1 MLRAALICYTGCVM
15 QKRRASLD
23 AIRSFRGIFKRQPG
37 EKSATQEL
45 LIDRAEG
52 LRLEEA
58 KWKRFEKKLKKRG
71 GEKR

>member
-1 MLRAALICYTGCVM
+1 MRKPPAT
-15 QKRRASLD
+15 LD

-45 LIDRAEG
+45 LEDRAED

-58 KWKRFEKKLKKRG
+58 KWKRFETRLAKPRRGKR
-71 GEKR
+71 